1 MRALPPAPVPE
12 PGELISE
19 SGSNET
25 LRCNT
30 TTPDVEVRWEKL
42 NSSLDGRMNCSDL
55 LLTTSGFG
63 LSGSGEQGDY
73 VPVSNGSLLE
83 FGPVVFGDEG
93 CYRCVAAGMPSDLVT
108 VTGINHSYTLH
119 CCTFYISF
127 FDLQCLLRIA
137 LLCHH

>member
-12 PGELISE
+12 PAELLSE

-30 TTPDVEVRWEKL
+30 TCTTPGVEVRWEKL
-42 NSSLDGRMNCSDL
+42 NSSLDGRVNCSDL
-55 LLTTSGFG
+55 LLTASGNG
-63 LSGSGEQGDY
+63 NGEQGDY
-73 VPVSNGSLLE
+73 VTVSNSSLLE

-93 CYRCVAAGMPSDLVT
+93 CYRCVAAGVSSDLVT
-108 VTGINHSYTLH
+108 VTGINHSYTPH